1 LDRIMHLLIGYLVA
15 LAVFLGGGYAGVQWL
30 VTPDEPPALAQ
41 NAHPQSAS
49 ARLINAKKI
58 RDARALHRKLAESLL
73 ADGGEP
79 PPVRNEPDAVVAQ
92 SEDHSA
98 NTADQPASRA
108 AADASTDAAT
118 PQVAAATVVAN
129 DPKPDARAEVGP
141 AVTPENIKAVQNQSQ
156 SQQRPAGKTGAES
169 VAASKSAEAKAS
181 PASDPA
187 AGRSAAASDKKQAV
201 SKKKRAER
209 LASSSRRPVM
219 MILRTI
225 EFPDGRREQRLLPM
239 SQARAGWARYG
250 QVSAFADD
258 DDY

>member
-1 LDRIMHLLIGYLVA
+1 MHLLIGYLVA
-15 LAVFLGGGYAGVQWL
+15 LAVFLGGGYASVQWL
-30 VTPDEPPALAQ
+30 LTPDEPPALAQ
-41 NAHPQSAS
+41 NAHPESAS

-58 RDARALHRKLAESLL
+58 RDARALHRKQAESL
-73 ADGGEP
+73 AEGAEP
-79 PPVRNEPDAVVAQ
+79 APPRKQ
-92 SEDHSA
+92 SDVIVGDDRSA
-98 NTADQPASRA
+98 KTADQPATRA
-108 AADASTDAAT
+108 PADAPNDAAT
-118 PQVAAATVVAN
+118 PQVAAATVAAN

-187 AGRSAAASDKKQAV
+187 AGRSAVAADKKQAV